1 MEKEKLIQ
9 VLLASVLGL
18 FIGAV
23 TGVILD
29 KFIGKEFFSI
39 FLLQEAI
46 RLELY
51 IIKVEIQLTPASL
64 AGLVVTAYFALKKG

>member
-1 MEKEKLIQ
+1 MEKDKLIQ

-23 TGVILD
+23 AGVIVD
-29 KFIGKEFFSI
+29 KFIGDELFSI
-39 FLLQEAI
+39 NLLQEAI
-46 RLELY
+46 KLELY

-64 AGLVVTAYFALKKG
+64 IGLVVTAYFTIKKG